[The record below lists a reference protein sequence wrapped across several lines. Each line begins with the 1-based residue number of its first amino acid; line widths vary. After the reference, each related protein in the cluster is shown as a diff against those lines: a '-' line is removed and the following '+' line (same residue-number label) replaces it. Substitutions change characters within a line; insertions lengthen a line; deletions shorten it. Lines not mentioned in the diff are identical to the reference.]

1 MGQQLGT
8 NESFKIIIEAIKA
21 TGENCGDR
29 DFYHVHSAPGNL
41 GFFVE
46 IADRTLEKEIS
57 EVSKDYRAD
66 DYTFT
71 LNIPYEYFNDD
82 QLPEDAALGLNTIT
96 YTEVKAELRC
106 MDLIS
111 KTYRNWIR
119 DHRVFITKDLIRIIY
134 EAIYKLKK
142 LKKLDLYIHGYK
154 SEKTDEHVSLWITER
169 HVPRVAGEEAEFF
182 NVTLQVSD
190 YYTPVG
196 KYKADS
202 SIGESKLS
210 KMSRQEICLLRVTYT
225 IYSKCLNWIKQ
236 KWPDVYNDY
245 IRGKF

>member
-8 NESFKIIIEAIKA
+8 NESFKIIMEAIKA

-82 QLPEDAALGLNTIT
+82 QLPEDATLGLNTIT

-111 KTYRNWIR
+111 KTYRN
-119 DHRVFITKDLIRIIY
+119 
-134 EAIYKLKK
+134 
-142 LKKLDLYIHGYK
+142 
-154 SEKTDEHVSLWITER
+154 
-169 HVPRVAGEEAEFF
+169 
-182 NVTLQVSD
+182 
-190 YYTPVG
+190 
-196 KYKADS
+196 
-202 SIGESKLS
+202 
-210 KMSRQEICLLRVTYT
+210 
-225 IYSKCLNWIKQ
+225 
-236 KWPDVYNDY
+236 
-245 IRGKF
+245 